1 MTYDGCTFDG
11 FFIRLL
17 MLKSLGSASLDA
29 VSIKSTAQ
37 MDGIVIGTFKLLRD
51 NRIMQYLRLI
61 AVDMNDESNL
71 QLYCR
76 LHLFK
81 NTLVESELIFHG
93 PNKERQ
99 RLLQSLSHKL
109 DLECE
114 YSLAT
119 RTVKITRSVPEN
131 GRSSEYEDLT
141 FLAPPISESGRSSCP
156 QDFDPVDIADFY
168 CGDALFD
175 EFLGIARSQEGF
187 GTSSSFSTTP
197 PRGGALNSLYEP
209 TTFINVVDPN
219 GVANLIPT
227 ATEVVTE
234 LISDSGQISV
244 KRTQPRLA
252 DTPSEET
259 TFLADNSDS
268 PPISKLSSRKRK
280 NADQSASHDGYGNRK
295 LRVFH
300 PADSFDDISAIH
312 QKPFFKEIPELF
324 KGIGCFEGSCSTTC
338 PHINPTKSI
347 SNELS
352 VFSAQID
359 GQASEDGSAITN
371 PDSAVAN
378 HSQSAFTR
386 SNSVCST
393 PSDRDRSTF
402 MTPFSGIPS
411 SYGQASPG
419 YQDSVFIFDSRS
431 VCSNSQTSVASITS
445 VGSAASGRRGPL
457 SEIARAGMNAVRKL
471 GACWKCKFLRKTV
484 RNQPDCEAV
493 WSAYT

>member
-1 MTYDGCTFDG
+1 
-11 FFIRLL
+11 
-17 MLKSLGSASLDA
+17 
-29 VSIKSTAQ
+29 
-37 MDGIVIGTFKLLRD
+37 MDGIVIGTFELLWD

-61 AVDMNDESNL
+61 AIDMNDESIL

-119 RTVKITRSVPEN
+119 RTVRITRPIPEN
-131 GRSSEYEDLT
+131 GRSSEYEDLA
-141 FLAPPISESGRSSCP
+141 FLAPLISESERSSYP
-156 QDFDPVDIADFY
+156 QDFDLLDIADFD
-168 CGDALFD
+168 CGNGPFD
-175 EFLGIARSQEGF
+175 EYLEIARSQEDF

-197 PRGGALNSLYEP
+197 PRGAALNSLYEP
-209 TTFINVVDPN
+209 TTFVGVIDPN

-227 ATEVVTE
+227 ATEVIPE
-234 LISDSGQISV
+234 LISDSGQIRV
-244 KRTQPRLA
+244 KRIQPRFA
-252 DTPSEET
+252 DTPSEQT
-259 TFLADNSDS
+259 TFLADNSDI
-268 PPISKLSSRKRK
+268 PPILKLSSRKRK
-280 NADQSASHDGYGNRK
+280 NADQSASHDRYGSRK

-300 PADSFDDISAIH
+300 PADSCEDISAIH
-312 QKPFFKEIPELF
+312 RKPIFKEIPELF
-324 KGIGCFEGSCSTTC
+324 KGIGCFEGSCSTISSY
-338 PHINPTKSI
+338 INPTKSI
-347 SNELS
+347 SDELS
-352 VFSAQID
+352 VFSAQIE
-359 GQASEDGSAITN
+359 GQASEGGSAITS
-371 PDSAVAN
+371 PDPGSQSGPTSMPAVAR
-378 HSQSAFTR
+378 HSQSVLTR
-386 SNSVCST
+386 SSSVGST

-402 MTPFSGIPS
+402 MTPFSGRPS
-411 SYGQASPG
+411 LYGQASPG

-431 VCSNSQTSVASITS
+431 VCSSSQTSVASITS

-484 RNQPDCEAV
+484 
-493 WSAYT
+493 